1 MTQTYLA
8 LYDCEYVHSLERLA
22 EAAIARSDAFK
33 VAIPEEERT
42 KAVLA
47 YDDALAEARAA
58 IAKVPRLRAH
68 R

>member
-22 EAAIARSDAFK
+22 EAAIVRSDAFK
-33 VAIPEEERT
+33 VVTPEEERT

-47 YDDALAEARAA
+47 YDDALADARAA
-58 IAKVPRLRAH
+58 LAKVPRLRAH
-68 R
+68 K